1 MIFSANLTHFRP
13 VVLFVPPEIIRKQKF
28 FDVLK
33 VMKNEYWS
41 KIGLK
46 GDSLVSFYIQKKP
59 NSNLMIVNSKNQGVE
74 WNEET
79 I

>member
-1 MIFSANLTHFRP
+1 M
-13 VVLFVPPEIIRKQKF
+13 VLFVPPEIIRKQKF
-28 FDVLK
+28 FDVIK

-46 GDSLVSFYIQKKP
+46 GDSLFSFYIQKKP